1 MNFFVLE
8 YIQGVIMMKILAAF
22 DSFKESMTAY
32 AAGEAVQ
39 RAYNNVHIC
48 PLADGGEGTMEVM
61 NRYLHGDIH
70 EIEVAGPLFKTVHA
84 KLAIMDD
91 LAIIESAQACG
102 LDYLTEEEKNGTE
115 ATSYGVG
122 EMMKY
127 AYDHGVK
134 RFLLTLGGS
143 ACNDGGI
150 GLLSGM
156 GYAIVTGLNGK
167 LVTGFDAVSRTV
179 HLEEAIQKADIIFTG
194 EGKMDHQ
201 TLYGKTP
208 IGVLRLAQKYN
219 KPVVAFCGKCEDKE
233 TLLEAGFEDVR
244 CINHTDEPLSVLL
257 EKGPQY
263 LEEEV
268 RRYLEEKNV

>member
-1 MNFFVLE
+1 MNFFMLE

-61 NRYLHGDIH
+61 NHYLNGDIH

-84 KLAIMDD
+84 KIAIMDD

-127 AYDHGVK
+127 AYDHGVDRK
-134 RFLLTLGGS
+134 S
-143 ACNDGGI
+143 
-150 GLLSGM
+150 
-156 GYAIVTGLNGK
+156 
-167 LVTGFDAVSRTV
+167 
-179 HLEEAIQKADIIFTG
+179 
-194 EGKMDHQ
+194 
-201 TLYGKTP
+201 
-208 IGVLRLAQKYN
+208 
-219 KPVVAFCGKCEDKE
+219 VV
-233 TLLEAGFEDVR
+233 
-244 CINHTDEPLSVLL
+244 
-257 EKGPQY
+257 
-263 LEEEV
+263 
-268 RRYLEEKNV
+268 

>member
-1 MNFFVLE
+1 MNFFMLE
-8 YIQGVIMMKILAAF
+8 YIQGVIMI

-127 AYDHGVK
+127 AYDHV
-134 RFLLTLGGS
+134 
-143 ACNDGGI
+143 
-150 GLLSGM
+150 
-156 GYAIVTGLNGK
+156 
-167 LVTGFDAVSRTV
+167 LV
-179 HLEEAIQKADIIFTG
+179 
-194 EGKMDHQ
+194 
-201 TLYGKTP
+201 Y
-208 IGVLRLAQKYN
+208 
-219 KPVVAFCGKCEDKE
+219 
-233 TLLEAGFEDVR
+233 
-244 CINHTDEPLSVLL
+244 
-257 EKGPQY
+257 
-263 LEEEV
+263 
-268 RRYLEEKNV
+268 